1 MAEHTE
7 RYDERGRGALVVV
20 PTYDER
26 ENLARIVE
34 RVVAAVPD
42 AHILVVDDA
51 SPDGTGGE
59 AERMSREDPR
69 IHVMHRQGKLGLGS
83 AYVTGF
89 EWALERG
96 YEYLIQ
102 MDADGSHPPETLPQM
117 LAACRDAA
125 GLDLVIGSR
134 WVPGGRVE
142 NWPRRRE
149 VLSRGGNLYAR
160 LMLGISVKDATAGF
174 RVYPAA
180 MLRELLS
187 TPVDARGYF
196 FQVAMTARTIDSGYR
211 VIEVPIVFRERERGE
226 SKMSS
231 GIVQEAMLKVA
242 ALGWKRRFRR
252 G

>member
-7 RYDERGRGALVVV
+7 RYDERGRGGLVVV

-51 SPDGTGGE
+51 SPDGTGRE
-59 AERMSREDPR
+59 ADRMSHEDPR

-83 AYVTGF
+83 AYVMGF

-96 YEYLIQ
+96 YEFLIQ

-125 GLDLVIGSR
+125 GLALVIGSR

-196 FQVAMTARTIDSGYR
+196 FQVAMTARTIDCGYR

-242 ALGWKRRFRR
+242 VLGWKRRFRR